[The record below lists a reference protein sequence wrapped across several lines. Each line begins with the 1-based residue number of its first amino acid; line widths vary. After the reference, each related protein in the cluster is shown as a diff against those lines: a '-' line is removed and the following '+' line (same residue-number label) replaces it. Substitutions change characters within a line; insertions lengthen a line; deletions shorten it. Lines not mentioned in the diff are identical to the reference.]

1 VKSEEKGVDNRANGE
16 AESMR
21 LHVVYI
27 GLELREGSLVV
38 DAEKTEAYGNEDQP
52 GHNFGRKEFDLEDL
66 DYLVVLA
73 GVNESVDEGD
83 VAGDVLHKVKRVVL
97 EII

>member
-1 VKSEEKGVDNRANGE
+1 MQSKEKSVDNRANSQ

-21 LHVVYI
+21 LHVIYV
-27 GLELREGSLVV
+27 GLELRQGSLVV
-38 DAEKTEAYGNEDQP
+38 DAEKTQTNGNEDQS
-52 GHNFGRKEFDLEDL
+52 GHNFGPKEFDLEDL
-66 DYLVVLA
+66 DYLVVLT

-83 VAGDVLHKVKRVVL
+83 VAGDVLHEIERVVL